1 MPWNN
6 LLIILTIKIRRSQ
19 CLFFFYIKHKSKSLV
34 TNPADSTIKHF
45 LAPKFVANKIINTF
59 PLNFPPL
66 GDFLSEFSKRFLFH
80 ISVLN
85 KKEKKINKP

>member
-1 MPWNN
+1 MEKPSYNSYDN
-6 LLIILTIKIRRSQ
+6 DKDKKISVPNFFEIK
-19 CLFFFYIKHKSKSLV
+19 LKSKSLV

-66 GDFLSEFSKRFLFH
+66 GDFL
-80 ISVLN
+80 
-85 KKEKKINKP
+85 